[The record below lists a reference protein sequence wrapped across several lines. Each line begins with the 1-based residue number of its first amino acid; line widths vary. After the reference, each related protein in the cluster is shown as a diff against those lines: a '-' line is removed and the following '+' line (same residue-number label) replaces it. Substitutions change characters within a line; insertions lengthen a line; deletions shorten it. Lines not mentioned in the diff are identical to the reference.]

1 MLPGSLKSRLL
12 TATFLEFECPFGLR
26 NRTKMIPG
34 SLKSCLLTANL
45 LISKCDGV
53 SEKYVLESGNQQA
66 LFRCACVFSK
76 MFSKRFRLR
85 MSLFFLKKHQLNNT
99 VAGGFLK
106 FKLFQKQKMCFAK
119 RTPIQTHFSEKTSQ
133 AKTL

>member
-34 SLKSCLLTANL
+34 SLKSCLLAANL
-45 LISKCDGV
+45 LSSKCDGV
-53 SEKYVLESGNQQA
+53 SEKLVLKSGNQQA

-85 MSLFFLKKHQLNNT
+85 RFLFFL
-99 VAGGFLK
+99 
-106 FKLFQKQKMCFAK
+106 
-119 RTPIQTHFSEKTSQ
+119 
-133 AKTL
+133 